1 MNKPRCSAIHFEHYG
16 RFYIGGGY
24 AGNLNRESSIE
35 VYDVQKDCWEMLG
48 FELPSQI
55 EAPFV
60 YNRSENKNNV

>member
-48 FELPSQI
+48 FELPS
-55 EAPFV
+55 
-60 YNRSENKNNV
+60 